1 MQDEHM
7 KIVLGGQL
15 DRVFANE
22 VGIAAGL
29 DPDEA
34 PDSGEIN
41 EQRLSDRRY
50 FHLAGTV
57 AALSDRVVTLPYV
70 RWINDENS
78 FATSAVN
85 TAASE
90 TILEHARSYVYF
102 DRITEEAVD
111 LVNVCALIG
120 RFAISTSAV
129 LDEIDTELAWLG
141 DYHALMHLHADRGA
155 PIAYI
160 VGLLVQALLAWESD
174 AVFVLAECD
183 RSILADLGSIL
194 VRNRW
199 PRPFPIP
206 DLRNMGPPP
215 DEKRRGR
222 LLNLQ
227 PTDFPA
233 VAALGRELRVRA
245 YADAVFDVIR
255 NARAGTVGPALE
267 RAERPAHS
275 TMTAHGA
282 SEFAIELVAGSVE
295 MFSNVGTVNPSEEPD
310 SDDWSKRRFPSRRLA
325 TIVLS

>member
-1 MQDEHM
+1 M

-34 PDSGEIN
+34 PDSGEID

-57 AALSDRVVTLPYV
+57 AALSDRVVTLPYLS
-70 RWINDENS
+70 WIVDENS
-78 FATSAVN
+78 FATSAAN

-90 TILEHARSYVYF
+90 TILERARSYVHF
-102 DRITEEAVD
+102 DLVTEEAVD

-120 RFAISTSAV
+120 RFALSTNAV
-129 LDEIDTELAWLG
+129 LDQIDTQLAWLG

-160 VGLLVQALLAWESD
+160 AGLLVQALLAWESD
-174 AVFVLAECD
+174 AVLVLAECD

-206 DLRNMGPPP
+206 DLRNMGPPH

-233 VAALGRELRVRA
+233 IAALGRDPRVRA
-245 YADAVFDVIR
+245 YADAVSSVIR
-255 NARAGTVGPALE
+255 DARAGKVGSALE
-267 RAERPAHS
+267 GAEGSAHS
-275 TMTAHGA
+275 TITAHGA
-282 SEFAIELVAGSVE
+282 SELGIELVAGSVE
-295 MFSNVGTVNPSEEPD
+295 MFSNVGTVNPNEEPD
-310 SDDWSKRRFPSRRLA
+310 PDDWSKRRFPSRSLA